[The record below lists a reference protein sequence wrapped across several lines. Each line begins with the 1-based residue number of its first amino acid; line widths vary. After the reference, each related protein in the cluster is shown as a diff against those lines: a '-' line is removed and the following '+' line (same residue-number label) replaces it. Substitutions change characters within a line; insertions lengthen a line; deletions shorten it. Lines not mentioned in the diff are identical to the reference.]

1 MAQGSVLRP
10 LFFLIYINDLQ
21 QDLHSQ
27 VTLFV
32 DDSSLFSIVNC
43 VNISASTLNSDLL
56 KMQDWMYQWKISFH
70 PDRAKEAPE
79 VIFPRKK
86 NATTHTPLF
95 FNNSEFKLSSN

>member
-1 MAQGSVLRP
+1 
-10 LFFLIYINDLQ
+10 
-21 QDLHSQ
+21 
-27 VTLFV
+27 
-32 DDSSLFSIVNC
+32 
-43 VNISASTLNSDLL
+43 
-56 KMQDWMYQWKISFH
+56 MQDWIYQWKISFH